1 VLLGPSHQLAI
12 ASVLSQL
19 SSSHVVRFYRRKRRY
34 RYHPILPVTTT
45 SEVYKPNDGVVL
57 AESAMDFK
65 GAKYIRKLDGS
76 CHFQMRN
83 DESLR
88 ENLNWLFGQTRL
100 DLTSFHTKEIQF

>member
-1 VLLGPSHQLAI
+1 
-12 ASVLSQL
+12 
-19 SSSHVVRFYRRKRRY
+19 
-34 RYHPILPVTTT
+34 
-45 SEVYKPNDGVVL
+45 
-57 AESAMDFK
+57 MDFK